1 MKNKKLLIIPIVLI
15 ILLVLAIGV
24 SASLYFFT
32 DLFKSPK
39 QLFFKYLGESI
50 EFDKDFDYD
59 KSLAEYKE
67 QSEKSYTATGEITAS
82 LNYDEL
88 ENNLSNSSSSS
99 SQKYVQTVMNNV
111 KDTLDKTKI
120 QYSEESIPTKQK
132 YHMNIKP
139 IYNGNEVTNLELL
152 VNDDNYGI
160 KCSDLYD
167 KYVYVQNNN
176 LKALASKLGINSS
189 SIPDKIEKT
198 DPYELLY
205 IAPETRKQISE
216 KYTELFDEKLT
227 KDMFTKQK
235 NVSTSVNGESVDAN
249 AYTLTINGVQAYD
262 IMHSFLETLKEDD
275 TTLDLIIQK
284 MEQAGV
290 KESIENTSM
299 STSIITSSS
308 TSSTSS
314 KNITV
319 TLDKDYLKDM
329 IQDMID
335 ELEYDKDS
343 YTENENISFTVY
355 SYKGKT
361 VKLEISNSE
370 DNDNI
375 NIQITTNKNEKLI
388 TLNHTD
394 TTIIKANYSDSKN
407 NNILNMNC
415 YDDDSNEIATL
426 NMEFGKESTKLNL
439 KLEKYDSSS
448 YSSSTNSDDFSME
461 INLKTDG
468 EIGKDTVTTTGYINI
483 YIGGIE
489 LQLDINQNTTYTDNI
504 NIDDLTAN
512 NGDLINEMSTTKI
525 NTLIEDISTNFKK
538 ILPEKA
544 ELLGIELPSTIT
556 ENNNDTTKTI
566 NQNDLTGYTLYT
578 HSSGIQFAYPA
589 DWTDSGSTSNPV
601 FADSETGTNVN
612 LLSETIPTGYDLTS
626 YMDISI
632 SNIKSGLGDNI
643 EGDISQEY
651 VKLNGRDA
659 SIISYTMSQDS
670 IKVKIK
676 QICFID
682 DETAYILTLATTED
696 TYEQESETI
705 DNIISSFKK

>member
-308 TSSTSS
+308 TSS

-319 TLDKDYLKDM
+319 ALDKDYLKDM

-335 ELEYDKDS
+335 ELEHDKDS

-361 VKLEISNSE
+361 IKLEISNSE

-394 TTIIKANYSDSKN
+394 TTLIKANYSNSKN

-415 YDDDSNEIATL
+415 YDDDNNEIATL

>member
-1 MKNKKLLIIPIVLI
+1 
-15 ILLVLAIGV
+15 
-24 SASLYFFT
+24 
-32 DLFKSPK
+32 
-39 QLFFKYLGESI
+39 
-50 EFDKDFDYD
+50 
-59 KSLAEYKE
+59 
-67 QSEKSYTATGEITAS
+67 
-82 LNYDEL
+82 
-88 ENNLSNSSSSS
+88 
-99 SQKYVQTVMNNV
+99 MNNV

-299 STSIITSSS
+299 STFIITSSS

-319 TLDKDYLKDM
+319 ALDKDYLKDM

-335 ELEYDKDS
+335 ELEHDKDS
-343 YTENENISFTVY
+343 FTENENISFTVY

-394 TTIIKANYSDSKN
+394 TTIIKANYSNSKN

-415 YDDDSNEIATL
+415 YDDDNNEIATL

>member
-99 SQKYVQTVMNNV
+99 NQKYVQTVMNNV

-205 IAPETRKQISE
+205 IAPETREQISE

-299 STSIITSSS
+299 STFIITS
-308 TSSTSS
+308 SSTSS

-319 TLDKDYLKDM
+319 ALDKDYLKDM

-335 ELEYDKDS
+335 ELEHDKDS
-343 YTENENISFTVY
+343 FTENENISFTVY

-394 TTIIKANYSDSKN
+394 TTIIKANYSNSKN

-415 YDDDSNEIATL
+415 YDDDNNEIATL

>member
-1 MKNKKLLIIPIVLI
+1 
-15 ILLVLAIGV
+15 
-24 SASLYFFT
+24 
-32 DLFKSPK
+32 
-39 QLFFKYLGESI
+39 
-50 EFDKDFDYD
+50 
-59 KSLAEYKE
+59 
-67 QSEKSYTATGEITAS
+67 
-82 LNYDEL
+82 
-88 ENNLSNSSSSS
+88 
-99 SQKYVQTVMNNV
+99 
-111 KDTLDKTKI
+111 
-120 QYSEESIPTKQK
+120 
-132 YHMNIKP
+132 
-139 IYNGNEVTNLELL
+139 
-152 VNDDNYGI
+152 
-160 KCSDLYD
+160 
-167 KYVYVQNNN
+167 
-176 LKALASKLGINSS
+176 
-189 SIPDKIEKT
+189 
-198 DPYELLY
+198 
-205 IAPETRKQISE
+205 
-216 KYTELFDEKLT
+216 
-227 KDMFTKQK
+227 
-235 NVSTSVNGESVDAN
+235 
-249 AYTLTINGVQAYD
+249 
-262 IMHSFLETLKEDD
+262 
-275 TTLDLIIQK
+275 
-284 MEQAGV
+284 
-290 KESIENTSM
+290 
-299 STSIITSSS
+299 
-308 TSSTSS
+308 
-314 KNITV
+314 
-319 TLDKDYLKDM
+319 
-329 IQDMID
+329 
-335 ELEYDKDS
+335 
-343 YTENENISFTVY
+343 
-355 SYKGKT
+355 
-361 VKLEISNSE
+361 
-370 DNDNI
+370 
-375 NIQITTNKNEKLI
+375 
-388 TLNHTD
+388 
-394 TTIIKANYSDSKN
+394 
-407 NNILNMNC
+407 MNC

-566 NQNDLTGYTLYT
+566 NQNNLTGYTLYT

>member
-1 MKNKKLLIIPIVLI
+1 
-15 ILLVLAIGV
+15 
-24 SASLYFFT
+24 
-32 DLFKSPK
+32 
-39 QLFFKYLGESI
+39 
-50 EFDKDFDYD
+50 
-59 KSLAEYKE
+59 
-67 QSEKSYTATGEITAS
+67 
-82 LNYDEL
+82 
-88 ENNLSNSSSSS
+88 
-99 SQKYVQTVMNNV
+99 MNNV

-205 IAPETRKQISE
+205 IAPETREQISE

-299 STSIITSSS
+299 STFIITS
-308 TSSTSS
+308 SSTSS

-319 TLDKDYLKDM
+319 ALDKDYLKDM

-335 ELEYDKDS
+335 ELEHDKDS
-343 YTENENISFTVY
+343 FTENENISFTVY

-394 TTIIKANYSDSKN
+394 TTIIKANYSNSKN

-415 YDDDSNEIATL
+415 YDDDNNEIATL